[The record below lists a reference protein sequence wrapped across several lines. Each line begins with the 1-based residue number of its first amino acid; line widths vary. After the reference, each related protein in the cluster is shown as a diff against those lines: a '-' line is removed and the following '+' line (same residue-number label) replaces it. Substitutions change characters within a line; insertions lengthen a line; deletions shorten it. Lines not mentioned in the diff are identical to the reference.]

1 MKKRCLCL
9 FLILTILIYRGLAF
23 ASTVGNP
30 LDLDLPPRSAALRED
45 AMDRALDD
53 LRKVCKIFHKVNAVV

>member
-1 MKKRCLCL
+1 
-9 FLILTILIYRGLAF
+9 
-23 ASTVGNP
+23 VGNP

-53 LRKVCKIFHKVNAVV
+53 YEQVFNIKAAADLEFLILVKKKPKITYKKFLLKSILI